1 VSEERLIESGP
12 YVTVRGVFVA
22 PLGWVKLPDLH
33 RKEDADEED
42 LGR

>member
-22 PLGWVKLPDLH
+22 PLGWVEFPDLY
-33 RKEDADEED
+33 RKEDADEEN